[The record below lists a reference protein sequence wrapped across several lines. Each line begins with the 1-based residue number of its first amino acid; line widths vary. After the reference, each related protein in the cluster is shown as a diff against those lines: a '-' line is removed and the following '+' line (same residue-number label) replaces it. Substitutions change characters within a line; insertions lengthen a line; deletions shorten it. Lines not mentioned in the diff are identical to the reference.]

1 MAGFPLIVTETG
13 YGAFEDVGMTGL
25 DTAIATLLANRTELL
40 LSAIRAP
47 NGVSG
52 SGVTGASVGQT
63 NAQADMPL
71 VGGSPQVS
79 LAPAASA
86 QTAFSSVAR
95 TLDVISRFGGATP
108 PVSGDAPIWPTPP
121 RPASAFAALSTGLFD
136 TAFASNAAAVAA
148 EPAAAPNLP
157 PLPPGVLA
165 AELAKTVGESGLF
178 YEAHLVQWL
187 AGQRSTASLGNEPQ
201 ARVDARALSLPLD
214 IAIDAAGDAWFD
226 DARPPQLTPDL
237 PDLPTRTVATPQTP
251 QQAAAL
257 AASVRD
263 APAAVLSNSQRAGG
277 GNGANDAGNASAS
290 APRPSQHESALQAS
304 IDAGIHPA
312 TINVVRQQ
320 LDMLA
325 NQQFRWQGEAWPGT
339 RFEWEIARE
348 PRDHRSADD
357 AADERAWR
365 TRITLSLPALG
376 TVDAE
381 LVLTG
386 EKLVARIKANDAG
399 ARRLATDGAA
409 FARQLEAAG
418 LALSSLSVRSMDGST
433 DLAIAGDP
441 TAKKPVRSP
450 LEHLFDAASG
460 EESGA

>member
-1 MAGFPLIVTETG
+1 MS
-13 YGAFEDVGMTGL
+13 GL
-25 DTAIATLLANRTELL
+25 DTAIASLLANRTELL
-40 LSAIRAP
+40 MSALRAP

-63 NAQADMPL
+63 GTPADTSL
-71 VGGSPQVS
+71 VGGAPQAS
-79 LAPAASA
+79 LAPAPST

-108 PVSGDAPIWPTPP
+108 PVTGDAPLWPTPP

-136 TAFASNAAAVAA
+136 TAFSSNAAAVAA
-148 EPAAAPNLP
+148 ARAATQNLP
-157 PLPPGVLA
+157 PLPAGVLA
-165 AELAKTVGESGLF
+165 TELAKTVDESGLF
-178 YEAHLVQWL
+178 YESHLVQWL
-187 AGQRSTASLGNEPQ
+187 AGQRSSASLGNEPQ
-201 ARVDARALSLPLD
+201 ARVDARTRALPLD
-214 IAIDAAGDAWFD
+214 LVSDDLSNATTGDTGLD
-226 DARPPQLTPDL
+226 DARTPQAAAADSPDL
-237 PDLPTRTVATPQTP
+237 PDLPDFPPRGVATPQTP

-263 APAAVLSNSQRAGG
+263 APAAMLSSSQ
-277 GNGANDAGNASAS
+277 GANNAYGASAAS
-290 APRPSQHESALQAS
+290 APAARSSEHNSALQAS
-304 IDAGIHPA
+304 ADAGIHPA
-312 TINVVRQQ
+312 TLNVVRQQ
-320 LDMLA
+320 LDVLA

-348 PRDHRSADD
+348 PRDHRSLDD

-386 EKLVARIKANDAG
+386 DKLVARIKAGDAG
-399 ARRLATDGAA
+399 ARRLATDGPA

-433 DLAIAGDP
+433 DLAISGEPPDR
-441 TAKKPVRSP
+441 KPVRSP
-450 LEHLFDAASG
+450 LEHLLRPAAG
-460 EESGA
+460 EGGAA